1 MIKFCVPI
9 AAIALWVGG
18 TAAQADKP
26 ADKPVTKLDP
36 TLDEL
41 ISPDAKMEE
50 VRTGYGFT
58 EGLVWVPQGRTGY
71 LLLSDMPAN
80 VIYKLSIDGKQQSVF
95 LDRSGYTDRD
105 TWRVGFMQTN
115 GKAKDDPKYEE
126 FPMIG
131 SNGLTLDRQGR
142 LVIATWAGRSIGRI
156 EHNGKRVTLTDG
168 FEGKR
173 FNGTNDLVV
182 KKDGSIYFTDDTGG
196 LRKRDDD
203 PRRGVQ
209 FSGVFMWKDGKTS
222 AVIRD
227 IPHTNGL
234 AFSPDEKILY
244 ANGSRD
250 RFLRAYDVQPDGT
263 LTNGRMLID
272 LNNDPRPGIT
282 DGMKVD
288 IKGNIWESGPG
299 GIWIISPQGKA
310 LGHIQVP
317 ELVANVAFG
326 DPDYKTLYIPART
339 SVYKLRVN
347 VRGIP

>member
-272 LNNDPRPGIT
+272 LNSDPRPGIT

-288 IKGNIWESGPG
+288 TKGNIWESGPG

>member
-209 FSGVFMWKDGKTS
+209 FSGVFLWKDGKTS
-222 AVIRD
+222 AVISGTFH
-227 IPHTNGL
+227 IPTGSL
-234 AFSPDEKILY
+234 SRPMKRFSM
-244 ANGSRD
+244 
-250 RFLRAYDVQPDGT
+250 
-263 LTNGRMLID
+263 RMAVAID
-272 LNNDPRPGIT
+272 
-282 DGMKVD
+282 
-288 IKGNIWESGPG
+288 SCGPMTS
-299 GIWIISPQGKA
+299 SP
-310 LGHIQVP
+310 
-317 ELVANVAFG
+317 
-326 DPDYKTLYIPART
+326 TARSPT
-339 SVYKLRVN
+339 AGCSST
-347 VRGIP
+347 

>member
-209 FSGVFMWKDGKTS
+209 FAGVFMWKDGKTS

-227 IPHTNGL
+227 IAHTNGL

-272 LNNDPRPGIT
+272 LNSDPRPGIT

-288 IKGNIWESGPG
+288 TKGNIWESGPG

>member
-50 VRTGYGFT
+50 VRTGYGFS